1 MLQAR
6 LFAYGDAH
14 RYRLG
19 INSTRL
25 PVNAPKGVKGGA
37 RNYEPNGLN
46 GPVQTDG
53 GYGTGYPVTGSSRPR
68 ACA

>member
-19 INSTRL
+19 ITTPGCR
-25 PVNAPKGVKGGA
+25 
-37 RNYEPNGLN
+37 
-46 GPVQTDG
+46 
-53 GYGTGYPVTGSSRPR
+53 
-68 ACA
+68 

>member
-19 INSTRL
+19 WGSTTPGCR
-25 PVNAPKGVKGGA
+25 
-37 RNYEPNGLN
+37 
-46 GPVQTDG
+46 
-53 GYGTGYPVTGSSRPR
+53 
-68 ACA
+68 